1 LIAEFSVM
9 PRPGS
14 YVAIILEL
22 GSCCGLK
29 LGGNRTNPLR
39 LSSVFTI
46 SSVNTHGLIDN
57 RFALRGK

>member
-1 LIAEFSVM
+1 M
-9 PRPGS
+9 PIPGNS
-14 YVAIILEL
+14 VAIIHEL